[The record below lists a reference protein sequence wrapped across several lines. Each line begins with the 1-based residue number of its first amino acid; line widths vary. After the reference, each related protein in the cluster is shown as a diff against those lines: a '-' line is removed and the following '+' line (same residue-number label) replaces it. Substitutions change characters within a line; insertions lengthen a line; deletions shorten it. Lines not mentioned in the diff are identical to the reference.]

1 MEYNRVRV
9 RGLQGRTD
17 LNGRFGTIIG
27 PFDIV
32 KQRWPLRMDP
42 LEQSGQAAA
51 VEDILV
57 RAENLE
63 AEAIP
68 ETLEAL
74 QHKGNHSWLEKLQPD
89 PRQAQF
95 VPNRTSREVH
105 AASRWLEALLLLAVR
120 NTELFAGV
128 FRAFRRSIS
137 DTPAPALPCHSQAP
151 PPPPN
156 HPPSSPR
163 LLIPCNSAEMAA
175 ELALDDAAVKSH
187 AFLKFFS
194 GNNAALPGSFFSE
207 SSPMRRLL
215 THMCLQACDAGQHPT
230 P

>member
-1 MEYNRVRV
+1 MHDVLGSILGAWVPGMADRKSRVSQQPQQMESNRVRV

-17 LNGRFGTIIG
+17 LNGRLGTING

-51 VEDILV
+51 VEDVLV

-63 AEAIP
+63 ADAIP
-68 ETLEAL
+68 ETLQAL
-74 QHKGNHSWLEKLQPD
+74 QQKGNHSWLEKLQPD

-105 AASRWLEALLLLAVR
+105 TASRRLLLLAVR
-120 NTELFAGV
+120 NTEIFAGV

-151 PPPPN
+151 PPPPPPP
-156 HPPSSPR
+156 HPPSSP
-163 LLIPCNSAEMAA
+163 ST
-175 ELALDDAAVKSH
+175 SH
-187 AFLKFFS
+187 
-194 GNNAALPGSFFSE
+194 
-207 SSPMRRLL
+207 PMQQLRDGRR
-215 THMCLQACDAGQHPT
+215 ACS
-230 P
+230 